1 MSLLNSNPYNDF
13 LGLMR
18 DEGKYH
24 NPLIPIVGKVKKI
37 LPKLEDIE
45 IETHTMTLYKDDLL
59 IDKWLKNRHHSFG
72 YTCDINN
79 CSSGIIGKVEHGADE
94 ECGSVHDVKCVNFD
108 NCPKECGKLK
118 KKTFKCE
125 ECTVPCKTKLHYD
138 DWLKVD
144 DLVLL
149 VPYEEK
155 FVIVS
160 RVVTI

>member
-1 MSLLNSNPYNDF
+1 MSLNNNNPYNDL

-18 DEGKYH
+18 TQGKYH
-24 NPLIPIVGKVKKI
+24 NPLVPIVGKITKI
-37 LPKLEDIE
+37 TPKMEEIE
-45 IETHTMTLYKDDLL
+45 IETHTMPLYKDDLM
-59 IDKWLKNRHHSFG
+59 IDKWLKNKHHHFG

-79 CSSGIIGKVEHGADE
+79 CSGGIIGKLEHEGTR
-94 ECGSVHDVKCVNFD
+94 SVQCINFN
-108 NCPKECGKLK
+108 NCPKVCNKIS

-125 ECTVPCKTKLHYD
+125 DCTVPCKTKLHYD

-155 FVIVS
+155 FIIIS
-160 RVVTI
+160 KVVEI